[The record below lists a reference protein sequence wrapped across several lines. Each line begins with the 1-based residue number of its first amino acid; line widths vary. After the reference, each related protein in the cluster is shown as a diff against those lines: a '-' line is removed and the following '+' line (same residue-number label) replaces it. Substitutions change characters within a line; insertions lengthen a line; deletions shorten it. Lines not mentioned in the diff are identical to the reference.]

1 MLRIRQIVF
10 AARELES
17 TVAAFQSALG
27 LRVVYRDP
35 LVAEFGLHNALM
47 QLGDQFIEVVSPTR
61 EGTAAGRHLAR
72 HGDSAYMLIL
82 QTDDLARDR
91 ARVNELGVR
100 VVWHASYPDIQAIHL
115 HPKDVGG
122 AIVSLDQP
130 EPPASWRWA
139 GPSWQ
144 TDVAPQGAI
153 TACNIGTPDP
163 VALTSRW
170 SQIIG
175 TAAASGTEIPIHGA
189 TLCFESAPS
198 DLIRGYR
205 LTLADQPARQ
215 EVVCGTRFEIT

>member
-17 TVAAFQSALG
+17 TVDAFRSALG
-27 LRVVYRDP
+27 LQVVYRDP

-82 QTDDLARDR
+82 QTDDLPRDR
-91 ARVNELGVR
+91 ARVSELGVR
-100 VVWHASYPDIQAIHL
+100 VVWQASYPDIQAIHL

-130 EPPASWRWA
+130 APPESWRWA

-144 TDVAPQGAI
+144 AQTAPRGAI
-153 TACNIGTPDP
+153 TGCSIGTPDA

-170 SQIIG
+170 SGILG
-175 TAAASGTEIPIHGA
+175 TAAKSGTEIPLDGA

-198 DLIRGYR
+198 DLIRAYSV
-205 LTLADQPARQ
+205 TLAGQAPRR